1 MDLYLET
8 MASFVE
14 QGLTKPKLFNLPKKA
29 KKPAVIWVYDMGGSA
44 LPSEIFF
51 SAGAIKAPLIN
62 VRDSQNFAS
71 PASSDLLVFD
81 SYSGA
86 TEEIL
91 LAAKKI
97 GVRHKGPKAVIT
109 GGGPLARFAR
119 DKNWPLLLLDFSV
132 NPSEQ
137 PRLGLPLQL
146 SAWREL
152 LQVFN
157 LTDLKLSQ
165 WQKMLKA
172 ASKPKN
178 LPTIS
183 TAAKNNARQP
193 WLISGDTALAGAL
206 HAFANMINE
215 SGKTPAQ
222 WITWPEGAHHLPEAW
237 ADYAEDWAGRFFVR
251 PKASPQ
257 ALKAMRILAGQM
269 ADGLSVSVS
278 ADPIAASLEI
288 IWHGAYAAYFL
299 AQAKRADPLSVPA
312 IAAYKKMK

>member
-14 QGLTKPKLFNLPKKA
+14 QGLTKPKLFNMPKKP
-29 KKPAVIWVYDMGGSA
+29 KKPTVVWVFGMGGSA
-44 LPSEIFF
+44 LPAEILF
-51 SAGAIKAPLIN
+51 SAGAIKASVIF

-71 PASSDLLVFD
+71 PAPTDLLIFD

-91 LAAKKI
+91 IAAKKI
-97 GVRHKGPKAVIT
+97 GARHKGPKAVIT
-109 GGGPLARFAR
+109 GGGPLARLAR
-119 DKNWPLLLLDFSV
+119 DKNWPLLLLDWSA

-152 LQVFN
+152 LEVFN

-172 ASKPKN
+172 TPKPASI
-178 LPTIS
+178 PTLS
-183 TAAKNNARQP
+183 ATAKNNARVP

-237 ADYAEDWAGRFFVR
+237 ADYSEDWAGRFFVR

-257 ALKAMRILAGQM
+257 ALKAMRILGGQM
-269 ADGLSVSVS
+269 KDGITIPTSP
-278 ADPIAASLEI
+278 DPLAASLEI
-288 IWHGAYAAYFL
+288 IWRGAYAAYFL
-299 AQAKRADPLSVPA
+299 AQAKRVDPLTVPA
-312 IAAYKKMK
+312 IASYKKMK